1 MSTTYPARFR
11 VRRSLAMAGWVFEF
25 LPLMGGAAHLGVE
38 AKALRVDTA
47 HGGRWRL
54 SCRDGLQAQ
63 HLVPRAW
70 PERDPVG
77 AGRRLQG
84 PEPAIR
90 IG

>member
-1 MSTTYPARFR
+1 
-11 VRRSLAMAGWVFEF
+11 
-25 LPLMGGAAHLGVE
+25 MGGAADLGMQAE
-38 AKALRVDTA
+38 ALLVDTT
-47 HGGRWRL
+47 HGGRRL